1 MSNEEYELFNDVAA
15 IATTNSIDVDQ
26 TAEAYKALKPLN
38 FANEDP
44 EMKQYKKWL
53 LWNYELNE
61 KGEIAKIPHSSG
73 DDDLVLYE
81 VSPTN
86 NLNWL
91 FFY

>member
-1 MSNEEYELFNDVAA
+1 MSNEEYELFNYVAA
-15 IATTNSIDVDQ
+15 IATTNSTDVDQ
-26 TAEAYKALKPLN
+26 IAEAHKALKPLN

-53 LWNYELNE
+53 LWKYELNE
-61 KGEIAKIPHSSG
+61 KGEITKIPHSRS
-73 DDDLVLYE
+73 DDVVLYE